1 MKRFLKALFLLGLLI
16 SVFVFGATGETAWA
30 CSNDMKTTVSGGWA
44 CWAIHV
50 INDGGIEPGR
60 PLVVFLHGDAEPVG
74 KSGRYRK
81 SIRRML
87 RKLKRK
93 NMNTILI
100 ARPGCERELPTGL
113 ITTGIDVSCR
123 GNNYTPVVLDGL
135 AAALKALKAHY
146 KPSKLILLGHSGGAM
161 LSGILLGRNLGL
173 AEGAVL
179 VGWGCDTEEWREW
192 RNLSAGKRGTWDE
205 SLSARDYVDKVPVKT
220 KIVALTGS
228 RDENTLPKFGKM
240 CTDELIAR
248 GVAARFE
255 VLEGWGHGSA
265 LRSDDVTEA
274 VLEVSR

>member
-1 MKRFLKALFLLGLLI
+1 
-16 SVFVFGATGETAWA
+16 
-30 CSNDMKTTVSGGWA
+30 MKTTVSGGEA

-50 INDGGIEPGR
+50 INDGGIEPGQ

-74 KSGRYRK
+74 KSGRYGK
-81 SIRRML
+81 STRRML
-87 RKLKRK
+87 RKLKSK
-93 NMNTILI
+93 NINTILI

-113 ITTGIDVSCR
+113 VTTGIDVSCR
-123 GNNYTPVVLDGL
+123 GNNYTPEVLDGL

-161 LSGILLGRNLGL
+161 ISGILLGRTPGL
-173 AEGAVL
+173 AQGAVL
-179 VGWGCDTEEWREW
+179 VGWGCDTGEWRDW
-192 RNLSAGKRGTWDE
+192 RNYSAGKRGEWDE
-205 SLSARDYVDKVPVKT
+205 SLSAIDFVGKVPVKT

-228 RDENTLPKFGKM
+228 KDQNTLPKFGKM
-240 CTDELIAR
+240 CTDKLIAR